1 MPENQPRL
9 VTRSLSEILIL
20 VGLSILGL
28 ALFSALGFGL
38 VHLMTGLSLEEMQTM
53 ANDPATVPGS
63 RLALLILQ
71 SCSALG
77 SFVIFPSFLILL
89 NRKAAPLSQ
98 PQKAVTPTLLGL
110 ILGIS
115 LLMLPVNGWL
125 AAWNESLHWP
135 SFLKDLH
142 SWALEKETALE
153 SLTLY
158 LVDFQSTGEM
168 IFGFIVIALVAGCT
182 EEFFFRRLLQPR
194 MLQLTGNPHL
204 AIWITAFIFSAI
216 HMQFF
221 GLVPRMVLGA
231 IFGYYFYWTGH
242 ISLSILAHVLN
253 NGITLAGMILFKK
266 NLSPIDVEN
275 PQVIPWY
282 VGAACAGIVWSLV
295 MMVKEESDKQTVAT
309 DSPST
314 PTVHWQENKQQ

>member
-1 MPENQPRL
+1 MPENQRHL
-9 VTRSLSEILIL
+9 ATRSLSEILIL

-38 VHLMTGLSLEEMQTM
+38 VHLLTGLSLEEMQTM
-53 ANDPATVPGS
+53 ANDPASVPDS

-71 SCSALG
+71 SCSAWG
-77 SFVIFPSFLILL
+77 SFVVFPSLLIFL
-89 NRKAAPLSQ
+89 RK
-98 PQKAVTPTLLGL
+98 KATPIPRSKKKITPTLLGL
-110 ILGIS
+110 VLGIS

-168 IFGFIVIALVAGCT
+168 ILGFLVIALVAGFT

-194 MLQLTGNPHL
+194 MLLLTGNPHL
-204 AIWITAFIFSAI
+204 AIWLTALIFSAI

-221 GLVPRMVLGA
+221 GLIPRMVLGA

-242 ISLSILAHVLN
+242 ISLSILAHMLN

-266 NLSPIDVEN
+266 NLSPINVED

-295 MMVKEESDKQTVAT
+295 IMIKEEADKQPLDAEGR
-309 DSPST
+309 PIH
-314 PTVHWQENKQQ
+314 PYELQE